1 LNKGVTIVTE
11 FKDYTELIKKL
22 RHCAKNTLSEKVRND
37 FTSAVDA
44 IEELLNFINQGKNDD
59 QE

>member
-1 LNKGVTIVTE
+1 MTE